1 MVGTFELQNPWRKP
15 GYTFPE
21 GCCIARGIFD
31 RLFTGL
37 EKKEVT
43 IVIGSRQVGKTF
55 LMNRLIRKLI
65 DGGCAPSRIFYFNFD
80 AFNLVELIQNDR
92 DFFDFIRH
100 YGHPGQ
106 RSFVFL
112 DEAQRV
118 PEIGLLLKRYYD
130 LDPNIKFIVSGSS
143 SLQIKSQV
151 KETLTGRKHLYE
163 LLPISYSEYLRYKG
177 HEPGG
182 TAMVEKFESDRY
194 QMLLREYVLFGGYPG
209 VVVSETPEDKIQLLK
224 EIYRSYIQKD
234 ISDFLKIEDIPAFNR
249 LVRFAASQ
257 ATGLCKVNEIGKN
270 VRLTRY
276 FVEKYLFALEETFII
291 AFLRPCFVNLG
302 KALVKTPKLYFHDTG
317 IRNAVVGHF
326 ESLQHRTD
334 AGCSEPRGKHVN
346 TRHRISQT
354 ETDRPR
360 GGQVRARGEG
370 GGICRPFGGVSP
382 GTDHQNPCGGP
393 G

>member
-1 MVGTFELQNPWRKP
+1 MIGTFELQNPWRKP

-21 GCCIARGIFD
+21 GRCIARGIFD
-31 RLFTGL
+31 RLFTDL

-234 ISDFLKIEDIPAFNR
+234 ISDFFKDRRHTR
-249 LVRFAASQ
+249 LQPSGPFCRFP
-257 ATGLCKVNEIGKN
+257 G
-270 VRLTRY
+270 
-276 FVEKYLFALEETFII
+276 
-291 AFLRPCFVNLG
+291 
-302 KALVKTPKLYFHDTG
+302 D
-317 IRNAVVGHF
+317 
-326 ESLQHRTD
+326 
-334 AGCSEPRGKHVN
+334 
-346 TRHRISQT
+346 RIVQ
-354 ETDRPR
+354 
-360 GGQVRARGEG
+360 GQ
-370 GGICRPFGGVSP
+370 
-382 GTDHQNPCGGP
+382 
-393 G
+393 